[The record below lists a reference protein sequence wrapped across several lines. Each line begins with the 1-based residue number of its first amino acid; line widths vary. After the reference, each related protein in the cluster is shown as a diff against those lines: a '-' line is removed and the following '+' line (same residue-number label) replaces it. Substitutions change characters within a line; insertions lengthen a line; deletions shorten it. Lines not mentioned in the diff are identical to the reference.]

1 MTKLFLVLAV
11 ALSQPAA
18 PLQPTPDPIG
28 HTAIAD
34 ADTMSNPIV
43 CALLLEDWINL
54 LDQLIIAKDALQ
66 RELDKGTDADP
77 AKVFELNVAVAVLQ
91 QAVDDAALRYYGAG
105 CLIPLPI
112 GPF

>member
-1 MTKLFLVLAV
+1 MTKLFLMLAV
-11 ALSQPAA
+11 AMSQPAK

-34 ADTMSNPIV
+34 TDTMSNPIL
-43 CALLLEDWINL
+43 CALLMQDWINL

-66 RELDKGTDADP
+66 RELDKGSEADP
-77 AKVFELNVAVAVLQ
+77 AKVFELNAAVAVLQ
-91 QAVDDAALRYYGAG
+91 QAADDAALWYYGAG